1 MAVAIKQNLFGDA
14 SLNDVSLDTHNFA
27 ETPFPRF
34 QRVIFCLA
42 CSL

>member
-1 MAVAIKQNLFGDA
+1 MAFARKQNLFGDA
-14 SLNDVSLDTHNFA
+14 SLNDAPIDTNNFA